1 MAILQDI
8 AQAPAGASR
17 RVAFT
22 TPTAAREARACPRS
36 EFDEIMAD
44 LESDW
49 YVVLDPPTNEYYYL
63 LSTMKDWWK
72 RYYRT
77 FRAKKR

>member
-1 MAILQDI
+1 
-8 AQAPAGASR
+8 
-17 RVAFT
+17 
-22 TPTAAREARACPRS
+22 
-36 EFDEIMAD
+36 MAD

-49 YVVLDPPTNEYYYL
+49 YVVLDPPTNEYYFL

-77 FRAKKR
+77 YRAKRS